1 MLLDIKI
8 ILIETIIWSGL
19 WMIMVSISVRVFPF
33 TIEHDYPK
41 DVREVANIPKPS
53 KKHKMQG
60 LIFASVNFIILFS
73 LLVAFAI
80 LAYKG
85 QELSFWKIF
94 VHLWIICMTWN
105 IVDLVIVDW
114 LFICLLSCRYFVLP
128 KTENC
133 KGNKNYKFH
142 FIGFL
147 KGFVVMSIV
156 AIIFTTISFFV
167 LKLLK

>member
-8 ILIETIIWSGL
+8 ILIEAIIWSML
-19 WMIMVSISVRVFPF
+19 WTITVSVSIRVFPF
-33 TIEHDYPK
+33 MIEHDYPK
-41 DVREVANIPKPS
+41 DVREIASIPKPS
-53 KKHKMQG
+53 KTHKKQG
-60 LIFASVNFIILFS
+60 LIFATVSFVILFG
-73 LLVAFAI
+73 LLIAFAI

-94 VHLWIICMTWN
+94 IHLWLICMIWN

-114 LFICLLSCRYFVLP
+114 IFICLLSLKYFVLR
-128 KTENC
+128 KTEHC

-147 KGFVVMSIV
+147 KGFIAMNIV
-156 AIIFTTISFFV
+156 ALIFATISFFI
-167 LKLLK
+167 LQLLK